1 MPNSERIFVDAVK
14 RYCAR
19 HDILIEIRSQG
30 WLIVMQRGSQRHFAL
45 GYDLGLN
52 SAIAHRI
59 ANDKGA
65 TAEVLAISGI
75 PCVPHIVF
83 VNPKLGE
90 HVAPSG
96 SRQAMLELLEK
107 HPEGL
112 VVKPNEG
119 TSGRSVFRVSTRP
132 GLERAVAE
140 IFSSHLTLA
149 ISPFVEIEDELRVV
163 VIDEDPL
170 VVYSKDRPC
179 VVGDGKR
186 SLRELALA
194 ATPAE
199 QHAAVLS
206 AIADD
211 FGRDD
216 IEAILPPGERR
227 VLNWRHNLDAGAR
240 PVLLEQ
246 GAAREACVAIARRA
260 ATAIGIRFASVD
272 VVRVGGAYKILE
284 INSGVMMEALG
295 KLHPELVDAAYGAAL
310 DKVFGEVTGA

>member
-1 MPNSERIFVDAVK
+1 MPSSERIFVDAVK

-19 HDILIEIRSQG
+19 HEITIEIRSQG

-65 TAEVLAISGI
+65 AAEILAISGI
-75 PCVPHIVF
+75 PCVPHTVF
-83 VNPKLGE
+83 LNPKLGE
-90 HVAPSG
+90 HLAPPG
-96 SRQAMLELLEK
+96 SCQAMIELLEK

-149 ISPFVEIEDELRVV
+149 ISPYLEIEDEVRVV

-170 VVYSKDRPC
+170 VVYRKDRPC

-199 QHAAVLS
+199 QRATVLS

-211 FGRDD
+211 LERDD
-216 IEAILPPGERR
+216 LEAILPPGERR

-240 PVLLEQ
+240 PVLLEH
-246 GAAREACVAIARRA
+246 GEAREACVAIARRA
-260 ATAIGIRFASVD
+260 TSAIGIRFASVD
-272 VVRVGGAYKILE
+272 IVRVGGALKVLE
-284 INSGVMMEALG
+284 INSGVLMEALG
-295 KLHPELVDAAYGAAL
+295 KLHPELVDAAYSAAL
-310 DKVFGEVTGA
+310 DRVFG

>member
-30 WLIVMQRGSQRHFAL
+30 WLIIMQRGSQRHFAL

-75 PCVPHIVF
+75 PCVPHRVF

-90 HVAPSG
+90 HLAPSG
-96 SRQAMLELLEK
+96 SRQAMHELLEKK

-119 TSGRSVFRVSTRP
+119 TSGRSVFRVSTKP

-140 IFSSHLTLA
+140 IFLSHLTLA
-149 ISPFVEIEDELRVV
+149 ISPYVEIEDEVRVV
-163 VIDEDPL
+163 AIDEDPL

-199 QHAAVLS
+199 QHATVLS
-206 AIADD
+206 AIAGDLE
-211 FGRDD
+211 RDD
-216 IEAILPPGERR
+216 LEAILPPGERR

-246 GAAREACVAIARRA
+246 GDVRAACVALARRA
-260 ATAIGIRFASVD
+260 ANAIGIRFASVD
-272 VVRVGGAYKILE
+272 IVRVGGALKVLE

-295 KLHPELVDAAYGAAL
+295 RLHPELVDAAYSAAL
-310 DKVFGEVTGA
+310 DKVFGA

>member
-19 HDILIEIRSQG
+19 HGILIEIRSQG
-30 WLIVMQRGSQRHFAL
+30 WLIIMQRGSQRHFAL

-75 PCVPHIVF
+75 PCVPHSVF
-83 VNPKLGE
+83 LNPKLGE
-90 HVAPSG
+90 QIAPSG
-96 SRQAMLELLEK
+96 SRQAMHELLEE

-119 TSGRSVFRVSTRP
+119 TSGRSVFRVSTTLE
-132 GLERAVAE
+132 LERAVAE
-140 IFSSHLTLA
+140 IFLSHLTLA
-149 ISPFVEIEDELRVV
+149 ISPYVEIQDEVRVV
-163 VIDEDPL
+163 AIDEDPL

-199 QHAAVLS
+199 QHASVLS
-206 AIADD
+206 AIAGDLDRDD
-211 FGRDD
+211 F
-216 IEAILPPGERR
+216 EAILPPGERR

-246 GAAREACVAIARRA
+246 GAAREACVALARRA
-260 ATAIGIRFASVD
+260 AKAIGIRFASVD
-272 VVRVGGAYKILE
+272 IVRVGGAWKVLE
-284 INSGVMMEALG
+284 INSGVRMEALG

-310 DKVFGEVTGA
+310 DKVFGA